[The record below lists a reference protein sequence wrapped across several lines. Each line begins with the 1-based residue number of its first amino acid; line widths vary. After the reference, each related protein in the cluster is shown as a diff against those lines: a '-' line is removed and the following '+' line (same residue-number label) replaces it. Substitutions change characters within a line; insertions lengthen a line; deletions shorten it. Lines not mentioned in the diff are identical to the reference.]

1 MDKKAVLKE
10 VLSISIY
17 LLIVLVITYL
27 VIFFVGQK
35 TVVVGPSMENT
46 LYDGDN
52 LIVDKISYR
61 FHEPERYDIIVFP
74 YEYRKDTYYIKR
86 VIGIPGDS
94 VYIDGNGNIYLNDEL
109 LVEPYGKE
117 SIKDPGIASTT
128 IHLGAD
134 EYFVL
139 GDNRNDSLD
148 SREASIGVV
157 KKDEIVG
164 RAWLRIYPFKSF
176 GFVTDK

>member
-1 MDKKAVLKE
+1 MNKKAVLKE
-10 VLSISIY
+10 VLSLSVY
-17 LLIVLVITYL
+17 LLIVLILTYL
-27 VIFFVGQK
+27 VIHFVGQR
-35 TVVVGPSMENT
+35 TVVDGQSMEST
-46 LYDGDN
+46 LSDGDN

-61 FHEPERYDIIVFP
+61 FHDPKRYDIVVFP

-86 VIGIPGDS
+86 IIGTPGDS
-94 VYIDGNGNIYLNDEL
+94 VRIDQNGNIYINEEL

-128 IHLGAD
+128 VHLGAD

-148 SREASIGVV
+148 SREASIGTV
-157 KKDEIVG
+157 KREEIIG
-164 RAWLRIYPFKSF
+164 RAWLRIYPFNSF